1 MIIKRKQLESEWFS
15 YSEKS
20 KFLVRPFPRF
30 TVLDKDKDSER
41 MWMSFEYAL
50 QGWEGLEEED
60 GSKFEFTE
68 ENKRILFD
76 FIVEIVNFVFEK
88 ANEKYIKISEQI
100 KNS

>member
-1 MIIKRKQLESEWFS
+1 MIIKRKQLEVEEFS

-20 KFLVRPFPRF
+20 KFLIRPFPRF

-41 MWMSFEYAL
+41 MWLSFDYAL
-50 QGWEGLEEED
+50 QGWSGLEEED
-60 GSKFEFTE
+60 GSEFKYTD

-76 FIVEIVNFVFEK
+76 FIVEVVNFVFEK
-88 ANEKYIKISEQI
+88 ANEKYIKISESI